1 MERVGRRC
9 QPLPPV
15 WVENGHSAAGS
26 DRLHHQSSKAVPVPL
41 IKTFGIF
48 ARHCVFNRSRLPRD
62 MTENTPNP
70 RQFEA
75 SGRSDYPSYLKGAG
89 FPEHMTGTVAESFAS
104 MGGSAPIG
112 PPKVR
117 FGSGTVI
124 GCGGWYEG
132 HASAKRSRRVI
143 AQPLGDTINHAAQ
156 CLAIGR
162 LIPVFSRAPDWA
174 LLWPDQASRPGGRD
188 WEPIASFRSRWPA
201 GPLSRG
207 PYIENWLS
215 IVLFQLSTKAA
226 ASWTAA
232 SNSLS
237 LFTRVAIPSRT
248 GWAIPEGR

>member
-1 MERVGRRC
+1 VIGRVHSTGLLCQCGRFFR
-9 QPLPPV
+9 PLSTAT
-15 WVENGHSAAGS
+15 GCL
-26 DRLHHQSSKAVPVPL
+26 R
-41 IKTFGIF
+41 
-48 ARHCVFNRSRLPRD
+48 RSRPAINL
-62 MTENTPNP
+62 
-70 RQFEA
+70 A
-75 SGRSDYPSYLKGAG
+75 
-89 FPEHMTGTVAESFAS
+89 
-104 MGGSAPIG
+104 
-112 PPKVR
+112 VR
-117 FGSGTVI
+117 NDRKGSGTVI